1 MKKIL
6 NLEEI
11 ANSEK
16 NKWNYLV
23 KSKNKDDLLYHTILN
38 INSKGKILQKL
49 FIVKINNKYKEILVW
64 DMTISELLPSLFWID
79 YEWFFRDFGKVNT
92 SDMCLRIS
100 EDSVENINMK
110 KEKYNNFLNL
120 ASVKGYENAE
130 LLIAVTDKR
139 KEFENKGGVIKHI
152 YGEINPADFGGH
164 PIPDNI
170 RFTTEKK
177 GNSITIEEYFN
188 KKKLGLE
195 EKKQQKKKEN

>member
-16 NKWNYLV
+16 NKWNYLL

-49 FIVKINNKYKEILVW
+49 FVVKVNNEYKEILVW

-92 SDMCLRIS
+92 SNMCLRIS
-100 EDSVENINMK
+100 EDTVEIINMK
-110 KEKYNNFLNL
+110 KEKYNNFLNKHSREYL
-120 ASVKGYENAE
+120 KILIQDKDLEKIKDDLLSYEGLDDCEFNNISLKSKE
-130 LLIAVTDKR
+130 LWLLKV
-139 KEFENKGGVIKHI
+139 KEFI
-152 YGEINPADFGGH
+152 YFFEDKTLQNDLLRKVEEIYETFLRD
-164 PIPDNI
+164 
-170 RFTTEKK
+170 K
-177 GNSITIEEYFN
+177 
-188 KKKLGLE
+188 
-195 EKKQQKKKEN
+195 

>member
-16 NKWNYLV
+16 NKWNCLL

-79 YEWFFRDFGKVNT
+79 YEWFFRDFGKINT
-92 SDMCLRIS
+92 SDMCLRIL
-100 EDSVENINMK
+100 EDTVEIINIK
-110 KEKYNNFLNL
+110 KEKYNNFLKKYSREYL
-120 ASVKGYENAE
+120 KILVKDKDLKKIKDDLLSYEGLDDCEFNDISLKSKE
-130 LLIAVTDKR
+130 LWLLKV
-139 KEFENKGGVIKHI
+139 KEFI
-152 YGEINPADFGGH
+152 YFFKDKTLQNDLLKKIDEIYKIFLKD
-164 PIPDNI
+164 
-170 RFTTEKK
+170 K
-177 GNSITIEEYFN
+177 
-188 KKKLGLE
+188 
-195 EKKQQKKKEN
+195 

>member
-16 NKWNYLV
+16 NKWNYLL

-79 YEWFFRDFGKVNT
+79 YEWFFRDFGKINT
-92 SDMCLRIS
+92 SDMCLRIL
-100 EDSVENINMK
+100 EDTVEIINIK
-110 KEKYNNFLNL
+110 KEKYNNFLKKHSREYL
-120 ASVKGYENAE
+120 KILVKDKDLEKIKDDLLSYEGLDDCEFNDISLKSKE
-130 LLIAVTDKR
+130 LWLLKV
-139 KEFENKGGVIKHI
+139 KEFIYFFKNKTLQNDLLKKIDEI
-152 YGEINPADFGGH
+152 YKTFLKD
-164 PIPDNI
+164 
-170 RFTTEKK
+170 K
-177 GNSITIEEYFN
+177 
-188 KKKLGLE
+188 
-195 EKKQQKKKEN
+195 

>member
-110 KEKYNNFLNL
+110 KEKYNNFLKKH
-120 ASVKGYENAE
+120 SFVYPF
-130 LLIAVTDKR
+130 LLLFLTIIGKSLLYKSIFHFYIPLRLSYCLKQYKINMTIGILFII
-139 KEFENKGGVIKHI
+139 FE
-152 YGEINPADFGGH
+152 
-164 PIPDNI
+164 
-170 RFTTEKK
+170 
-177 GNSITIEEYFN
+177 
-188 KKKLGLE
+188 
-195 EKKQQKKKEN
+195 